1 MYALSPRNRV
11 RSARVIGTTVSHYK
25 VTSKL
30 GAGGMGEVWRAEDTK
45 LGRDVALKVLPAS
58 VASDPERLARFE
70 REARALA
77 AFSHPNIAG
86 IHGLEEADGQRFL
99 VMEVAEGQTLADR
112 LARGPL
118 PVEEAVRVALQ
129 IAEALEVAHEKGI
142 VHRDLKPGNVM
153 VSPEGRVK
161 VLDFG
166 LAKALGAHPLSG
178 GSGVDASHS
187 PTLAMTQAGVLLGTA
202 GYMSPEQARG
212 KAVDRRAD
220 IWSFGCVLYEMLAGH
235 RAFDGET
242 VTDVLG
248 AIVHKE
254 ADLARLPAHVPTR
267 MRQLLQQCLQKDA
280 SRRLQSIGDARV
292 ALQEWLENPK
302 AAEPPTSSTAPAGL
316 RWLPWAAAVVAGALG
331 LLAGATLLGR
341 RGAPPEPVRRFEV
354 NLTEDSVFS
363 RLGSGLVA
371 SPDGRSIVYTTGQE
385 GETQR
390 LVLRPLDRFQETV
403 LASGVSAAGTYNPFF
418 SPDGEWLGFVT
429 PRELKKISVT
439 GGAPITLAAVERSR
453 GATWGKDGSIVFAPA
468 VFSGL
473 SRIPAAGGTAEPLTK
488 LDEARGEKTHRWP
501 QWLPDGRSVL
511 FTVRGDGSP
520 DYEGASIEVV
530 RVDTGE
536 RKVIHRGGY
545 YARYVPTG
553 HVLYVQNGTLF
564 ALPFDAERLEAK
576 GSQMPVL
583 EDLETNPAEGSAQ
596 YGVSDN
602 GLLTYLPRA
611 EGLAPFT
618 IATTDREGRAQP
630 LWKAPG
636 IYGGP
641 RLSPDGRSLVVSV
654 QRDGNWDVWV
664 YDLDREVATRITF
677 GERYDA
683 DPVWSPDGRWI
694 AYESEVD
701 GKDGVFRKRAD
712 GTGDAEVVLGPGT
725 MTFPAPTSWSPDGRL
740 LMFQPDG
747 GGGRSDLYVVEAD
760 GRGKPEPV
768 MKTQYDESGG
778 AFSPD
783 GRWVAYTSDETGRRE
798 VFVTSFPPGGGKWQ
812 ISDGGGAQ
820 AKWRRDGR
828 ELFFRSDEG
837 VMSARVSAEGSS
849 LRAGKPD
856 LVFRGPF
863 LGGLRGLL
871 LPGFN
876 FPDYDVSGDGR
887 RFVVFTGGGS
897 KRSAARARVV
907 LNWFEELKRLTGSV
921 GH

>member
-1 MYALSPRNRV
+1 
-11 RSARVIGTTVSHYK
+11 
-25 VTSKL
+25 
-30 GAGGMGEVWRAEDTK
+30 VWRAEDTR

-58 VASDPERLARFE
+58 FASDPERLARFE

-86 IHGLEEADGQRFL
+86 IHGLEEVEGQRFL
-99 VMEVAEGQTLADR
+99 VMEVAEGQTLAAR

-129 IAEALEVAHEKGI
+129 VAEALEVAHEKGI

-166 LAKALGAHPLSG
+166 LAKALGVHPLSG
-178 GSGVDASHS
+178 GSDADMSHS

-220 IWSFGCVLYEMLAGH
+220 IWAFGCVLYEMLAGQ

-254 ADLARLPAHVPTR
+254 PDLARLPPPVPPR
-267 MRQLLQQCLQKDA
+267 IRQLVVQCLQKDA

-292 ALQEWLENPK
+292 TLQEWLENPRAPEPTMIL
-302 AAEPPTSSTAPAGL
+302 AAPTGR
-316 RWLPWAAAVVAGALG
+316 RWLPWAAAVAAGVLGLGAGA
-331 LLAGATLLGR
+331 AVFR
-341 RGAPPEPVRRFEV
+341 RPVAEEPVRRFEV
-354 NLTEDSVFS
+354 NVTEDRVFS

-371 SPDGRSIVYTTGQE
+371 SPDGLSIAYTTGME
-385 GETQR
+385 GQTQS
-390 LVLRPLDRFQETV
+390 LMLRPLDRFQETV
-403 LASGVSAAGTYNPFF
+403 LASGQGPLAPYNPFF
-418 SPDGEWLGFVT
+418 SPDGAWIGFVT

-439 GGAPITLAAVERSR
+439 GGAPITLAAVDRSR
-453 GATWGKDGSIVFAPA
+453 GATWGPDGTIVYAPS
-468 VFSGL
+468 VFSPL
-473 SRIPAAGGTAEPLTK
+473 LKIPSVGGTPAPVTT
-488 LDEARGEKTHRWP
+488 LDPAKERTHRWP
-501 QWLPDGRSVL
+501 QWLPDGRTVL
-511 FTVRGDGSP
+511 FTALALDSGDF
-520 DYEGASIEVV
+520 EGASVEVV

-564 ALPFDAERLEAK
+564 ALPFDAKKLEAT

-583 EDLETNPAEGSAQ
+583 EQLETNASEGSAQ
-596 YGVSDN
+596 YGVSES
-602 GLLTYLPRA
+602 GLLTYLPRV
-611 EGLAPFT
+611 GGVDPFS
-618 IATTDREGRAQP
+618 IATADRDGRMQP
-630 LWKAPG
+630 LWKSPG
-636 IYGGP
+636 IYGTP
-641 RLSPDGRSLVVSV
+641 RLSPEGRRLALSV

-664 YDLDREVATRITF
+664 YDLEREVATRITF

-694 AYESEVD
+694 AYESEVN
-701 GKDGVFRKRAD
+701 GKDGLLRKRAD
-712 GTGDAEVVLGPGT
+712 GTGAAEAIVAPGALT
-725 MTFPAPTSWSPDGRL
+725 YPAPSSWSPDGRL
-740 LMFQPDG
+740 LLCQADG
-747 GGGRSDLYVVEAD
+747 GTARADVYVVPAD
-760 GRGKPEPV
+760 GSGKPEPFL
-768 MKTQYDESGG
+768 KTTYDETG
-778 AFSPD
+778 AVFSPD

-798 VFVTSFPPGGGKWQ
+798 VYVTSFPSGGGKWQ

-820 AKWRRDGR
+820 PRWSGDGR
-828 ELFFRSDEG
+828 ELFLRSDEG
-837 VMSARVSAEGSS
+837 ILGARVAVEGAG

-856 LVFRGPF
+856 LIVRGPI
-863 LGGLRGLL
+863 LGGLQGVVM
-871 LPGFN
+871 PGFN
-876 FPDYDVSGDGR
+876 FPDYDVWPDGR
-887 RFVVFTGGGS
+887 RVVVFTGGPA
-897 KRSAARARVV
+897 KRTATRARVV
-907 LNWFEELKRLTGSV
+907 LNWFAELRRLTAAG
-921 GH
+921 GR